1 MSPFVSGN
9 PRDAVVV
16 GGGHNGLV
24 AAAYM
29 ARAGLRPLVLER
41 RDVVGGAAVTE
52 QLHPGFRVPTLA
64 HSAELFQES
73 IVRDLGLIRHGL
85 ELLRPPVR
93 LFAPG
98 LDGALPI
105 RLTDDPA
112 RTAQEISSISARDA
126 GQYVE
131 YNASLSRIG
140 RLLAPLLTM
149 TPPPVGRPGTADL
162 WKLLGVGRGF
172 RGLSKKDAYRLLR
185 WGPMAVADLASEWFE
200 NERLRA
206 LVAARGILGTFGGP
220 WSAGTSANLLL
231 QAAEESRSMGPVR
244 GSFVK
249 GGVGALTAALAS
261 AAKAFGAELR
271 TGAEVAQVRI
281 EKGRATGVVLSSGEE
296 IAARIVVSNADPK
309 RTFLGLVDP
318 MHLDPDFLMR
328 IRNYRCFG
336 VAAKVNFALSG
347 LPCFGGLA
355 GSDAETSLSGG
366 LHIGPDVDYLERAFD
381 AAKYGRFSPEP
392 YVRATIPSVLDPALA
407 PSGAHVLSA
416 YVQYAPYEL
425 EKSDWEIAAEPL
437 GDAVTATLTRY
448 APDFPGLVVHR
459 QVITPRDL
467 ESVYGL
473 TGGHI
478 FHGEHALDQLFLM
491 RPILGWARYRTPIAG
506 LYLCGAGTHP
516 GGGLTGLPGANASR
530 EVLRDWKS
538 GRRGERRESSSRA
551 ESA

>member
-1 MSPFVSGN
+1 MSARASAALQ
-9 PRDAVVV
+9 DAVIV

-41 RDVVGGAAVTE
+41 REVVGGAAVTE
-52 QLHPGFRVPTLA
+52 EFHSGFRVPTLA
-64 HSAELFQES
+64 HSADLFQES
-73 IVRDLGLIRHGL
+73 VVRELGLDRHGL
-85 ELLRPPVR
+85 QLLRPSTR

-98 LDGALPI
+98 VDGAPAVRI
-105 RLTDDPA
+105 DDDPG
-112 RTAQEISSISARDA
+112 RTAQALSPLSAADA
-126 GQYVE
+126 GRYVE
-131 YNASLSRIG
+131 YHESLSRIG

-149 TPPPVGRPGTADL
+149 TPPPVGRPATADL

-172 RGLSKKDAYRLLR
+172 RGLPKRDAYRLLR

-200 NERLRA
+200 SERLRA
-206 LVAARGILGTFGGP
+206 IVAARGILGMFAGP

-231 QAAEESRSMGPVR
+231 QAAEESRSMAAPR

-249 GGVGALTAALAS
+249 GGVGALTAALAY
-261 AAKAFGAELR
+261 AAGALGAEIR
-271 TGAEVAQVRI
+271 TGAEVAQIRI

-296 IAARIVVSNADPK
+296 IPARVVVSNADPK
-309 RTFLGLVDP
+309 RTFLRLVDP
-318 MHLDPDFLMR
+318 MHLDPDFLVR

-347 LPCFGGLA
+347 LPRFA
-355 GSDAETSLSGG
+355 GADEPDLLSGAI
-366 LHIGPDVDYLERAFD
+366 HVGPDVDYLERAFD

-392 YVRATIPSVLDPALA
+392 YVRATIPSVLDPGLA
-407 PSGAHVLSA
+407 PAGSHVLSA

-425 EKSDWEIAAEPL
+425 EKSDWEIGSEPL
-437 GDAVTATLTRY
+437 GDAVTAILARY
-448 APDFPGLVVHR
+448 APDFPRLVVHR
-459 QVITPRDL
+459 QVVTPRDI

-473 TGGHI
+473 TGAHI

-491 RPILGWARYRTPIAG
+491 RPVLGWARYRTPICG

-530 EVLRDWKS
+530 EVLRDWKM
-538 GRRGERRESSSRA
+538 GRRGERRDRARA